1 MKDVVGNWVLGRL
14 RFRVSGT
21 MYAVAAEAAKAGASA
36 SAPVRRQALSLTEAA
51 GNRIRKLLD
60 HRQKEYVRLGVKVR
74 GCNGLTYTLNHAGM
88 LSDSVRN
95 FGLGHV
101 TCG

>member
-1 MKDVVGNWVLGRL
+1 M
-14 RFRVSGT
+14 
-21 MYAVAAEAAKAGASA
+21 
-36 SAPVRRQALSLTEAA
+36 
-51 GNRIRKLLD
+51 ID